1 VTVTPGSWTR
11 ADSAYPKDG
20 GGRPATDTD
29 ANAHA
34 ESAMTDLMITIQRSI
49 LALAGAVLL
58 AACASGPPKPEVDYK
73 SDYNFS
79 QVRKIAFYDDSGLI
93 SGNNPIPLSDMERD
107 RIDLALEQALRN
119 KGYQLLDEKDADQ
132 ADLLISWTLIT
143 NAKTDVRTYETPVM
157 GMTAGSGRYGGYN
170 RYSMYNCWGC
180 TQTEVSVQNYTEG
193 TFIVDMIDP
202 KLRKSVWRGLIQSRL
217 KGKLESDQDK
227 YNAVADSIFAS
238 FPPP

>member
-1 VTVTPGSWTR
+1 VWLSQTISWNNATIASTPSN
-11 ADSAYPKDG
+11 G
-20 GGRPATDTD
+20 GGARAASDSNPETYM
-29 ANAHA
+29 NH
-34 ESAMTDLMITIQRSI
+34 LMITLQRSI
-49 LALAGAVLL
+49 LALGGAILL
-58 AACASGPPKPEVDYK
+58 AACASSPPKPEVDFK

-79 QVRKIAFYDDSGLI
+79 EVRKIAFYDDSGLI

-107 RIDLALEQALRN
+107 RIDLALEQALRS
-119 KGYQLLDEKDADQ
+119 KGYEMLPEKDADQ
-132 ADLLISWTLIT
+132 AQLLISWTLIT

-157 GMTAGSGRYGGYN
+157 GVTAGYGRYGGYN

-202 KLRKSVWRGLIQSRL
+202 KLKKSVWRGLIQSRL
-217 KGKLESDQDK
+217 KGKLENDQDK

>member
-1 VTVTPGSWTR
+1 
-11 ADSAYPKDG
+11 
-20 GGRPATDTD
+20 
-29 ANAHA
+29 
-34 ESAMTDLMITIQRSI
+34 MLQRSI

-58 AACASGPPKPEVDYK
+58 TACASGPPKPQVDFK
-73 SDYNFS
+73 SDYDFS

-107 RIDLALEQALRN
+107 RIDLSLEHALRN
-119 KGYQLLDEKDADQ
+119 KGYEMLPEKDADQ
-132 ADLLISWTLIT
+132 AQLLISWTLVM
-143 NAKTDVRTYETPVM
+143 NDKTDVRTYETPAM
-157 GMTAGSGRYGGYN
+157 GIGYSRYGGYN

-202 KLRKSVWRGLIQSRL
+202 KLKKSVWRGLIQSRL
-217 KGKLESDQDK
+217 KGKLEHDQDK